1 MQKWNVVLPTGR
13 LHMLKFRVL
22 ASETVFYEFV
32 VEADSLEAAQAR
44 IDIGDYDTGP
54 AYDGDNFE
62 IDSIEQ
68 ETENVS

>member
-1 MQKWNVVLPTGR
+1 MP
-13 LHMLKFRVL
+13 KFRVL
-22 ASETVFYEFV
+22 ASETVFYNFE
-32 VEADSLEAAQAR
+32 VEADSMEQAQAL
-44 IDIGDYDTGP
+44 IDTGDFDTGP

>member
-1 MQKWNVVLPTGR
+1 MA
-13 LHMLKFRVL
+13 KFRVL

-32 VEADSLEAAQAR
+32 VEADSMEQAQAQ
-44 IDIGDYDTGP
+44 IDTGNYDTGP

-68 ETENVS
+68 ESTV

>member
-1 MQKWNVVLPTGR
+1 MP
-13 LHMLKFRVL
+13 KFRVL
-22 ASETVFYEFV
+22 ASETVFYNFV
-32 VEADSLEAAQAR
+32 VEADSQEQAQAR

>member
-1 MQKWNVVLPTGR
+1 MS
-13 LHMLKFRVL
+13 KFRVL
-22 ASETVFYEFV
+22 ASETVFYKFV

-44 IDIGDYDTGP
+44 IDIGDSDTGP

-62 IDSIEQ
+62 IDSIEP

>member
-1 MQKWNVVLPTGR
+1 MS
-13 LHMLKFRVL
+13 KFRVL

-32 VEADSLEAAQAR
+32 VEADSIEQAQAR
-44 IDIGDYDTGP
+44 IDQGDFDTGP

-68 ETENVS
+68 EITE

>member
-1 MQKWNVVLPTGR
+1 MA
-13 LHMLKFRVL
+13 KFRVL

-32 VEADSLEAAQAR
+32 VEAYSLEEAQAR

-62 IDSIEQ
+62 IDSIEP
-68 ETENVS
+68 ETEHVS

>member
-1 MQKWNVVLPTGR
+1 MS
-13 LHMLKFRVL
+13 KFRVL

-32 VEADSLEAAQAR
+32 VAADSIEQAQAR
-44 IDIGDYDTGP
+44 IATGDFDTGP

-68 ETENVS
+68 EQTV

>member
-1 MQKWNVVLPTGR
+1 MP
-13 LHMLKFRVL
+13 KFQVL
-22 ASETVFYEFV
+22 ASETVFYNFV
-32 VEADSLEAAQAR
+32 VEADSLEEAQDM
-44 IDIGDYDTGP
+44 IDRGDFDTGP

>member
-1 MQKWNVVLPTGR
+1 MP
-13 LHMLKFRVL
+13 KFRVL
-22 ASETVFYEFV
+22 ASETVFYDFEI
-32 VEADSLEAAQAR
+32 EADSLREAEAK

-68 ETENVS
+68 EQTV

>member
-1 MQKWNVVLPTGR
+1 MP
-13 LHMLKFRVL
+13 KFRVL

-32 VEADSLEAAQAR
+32 VEADSLEAAQAQ

-68 ETENVS
+68 EQTA

>member
-1 MQKWNVVLPTGR
+1 MA
-13 LHMLKFRVL
+13 KFRVL
-22 ASETVFYEFV
+22 ASETVFYDFF
-32 VEADSLEAAQAR
+32 VEADTQEQAQAK

>member
-1 MQKWNVVLPTGR
+1 
-13 LHMLKFRVL
+13 MLKFRVL

-32 VEADSLEAAQAR
+32 VEADSIEAARAR

>member
-1 MQKWNVVLPTGR
+1 MA
-13 LHMLKFRVL
+13 KFRVL
-22 ASETVFYEFV
+22 ASETVFYKFV
-32 VEADSLEAAQAR
+32 VEADSLEEAQDM
-44 IDIGDYDTGP
+44 IDRGDFDTGP

>member
-1 MQKWNVVLPTGR
+1 MS
-13 LHMLKFRVL
+13 KFRVL

-32 VEADSLEAAQAR
+32 VEADSIEAARAR

-68 ETENVS
+68 ETENDS

>member
-1 MQKWNVVLPTGR
+1 MP
-13 LHMLKFRVL
+13 KFRVL

-32 VEADSLEAAQAR
+32 VEADSVEAAQAL
-44 IDIGDYDTGP
+44 IDTGDFDTGP

-68 ETENVS
+68 ETEHVS